1 VKILLAKTP
10 HYDISRKRP
19 AHIHGRGLV
28 LVTGGAGFI
37 GSHLVDR
44 LVSEGWRVRVLDN
57 FSTGRME
64 NVEHHVNSQVVEV
77 VRGDL
82 KDLEVVKRAVDGV
95 DTVFHFAANP
105 EVRVSTTNPE
115 VHFNENVVATFNL
128 LEAMRRRGVKE
139 VVFASS
145 SSVYGEPD
153 EIPVGEEA
161 PVRPVSVYG
170 ASKAACES
178 LIHAYSKLYG
188 IRAVILRY
196 ANVVG
201 PRLKHGVVYDFVVKL
216 GRSPSELEVL
226 GDGKQVRSYVHV
238 DDAVEATLIA
248 WRESDNRFEV
258 YNVASEDWMT
268 VDEVADEVIKAVGL
282 SDVRKVYRPV
292 LHGVG
297 WLGDVKRVAL
307 RIDKLKALGFK
318 PSMSSRE
325 AVRATAKRLVEELV
339 HNGLASRASLAR
351 QDHCHAE
358 RAKEGNA

>member
-1 VKILLAKTP
+1 M
-10 HYDISRKRP
+10 R
-19 AHIHGRGLV
+19 GRGLV

-82 KDLEVVKRAVDGV
+82 KDLEVVKSAVDGV
-95 DTVFHFAANP
+95 DAVFHFAANP
-105 EVRVSTTNPE
+105 EVRVSTTNPGI
-115 VHFNENVVATFNL
+115 HFNENVVATFNL
-128 LEAMRRRGVKE
+128 LEAMRREGVRE
-139 VVFASS
+139 LVFASS

-216 GRSPSELEVL
+216 KRSPSELEVL

-238 DDAVEATLIA
+238 EDAVEATMMA
-248 WRESDNRFEV
+248 WRESDNHFEV
-258 YNVASEDWMT
+258 YNVASEDWIT
-268 VDEVADEVIKAVGL
+268 VDEVADEVMKAMGL
-282 SDVRKVYRPV
+282 SDVRKVYRPL

-325 AVRATAKRLVEELV
+325 AVRATAKKLVEELV
-339 HNGLASRASLAR
+339 HNGLAGRAF
-351 QDHCHAE
+351 
-358 RAKEGNA
+358 

>member
-1 VKILLAKTP
+1 
-10 HYDISRKRP
+10 
-19 AHIHGRGLV
+19 
-28 LVTGGAGFI
+28 
-37 GSHLVDR
+37 
-44 LVSEGWRVRVLDN
+44 
-57 FSTGRME
+57 ME

-82 KDLEVVKRAVDGV
+82 KDLEVVKSAVDEV
-95 DTVFHFAANP
+95 DTVFRFAANP
-105 EVRVSTTNPE
+105 EVRVSTTNPQI
-115 VHFNENVVATFNL
+115 HFNENVVATFNL
-128 LEAMRRRGVKE
+128 LEAMRRRGVRE
-139 VVFASS
+139 LVFASS

-188 IRAVILRY
+188 IKAVILRY

-201 PRLKHGVVYDFVVKL
+201 PRLRHGVVWDFVVKL
-216 GRSPSELEVL
+216 RKNPSELEVL

-238 DDAVEATLIA
+238 EDAIEATMIA
-248 WRESDNRFEV
+248 WRKSDDFEV
-258 YNVASEDWMT
+258 YNVASEDWIT
-268 VDEVADEVIKAVGL
+268 VDEVADEVAKAMGL
-282 SDVRKVYRPV
+282 GDVKRVYRPT

-307 RIDKLKALGFK
+307 RIDKLRAVGFK

-325 AVRATAKRLVEELV
+325 AVKATAKKLVEELV
-339 HNGLASRASLAR
+339 
-351 QDHCHAE
+351 Q
-358 RAKEGNA
+358 

>member
-1 VKILLAKTP
+1 M
-10 HYDISRKRP
+10 R
-19 AHIHGRGLV
+19 GRGLA

-44 LVSEGWRVRVLDN
+44 LVLEGWRVRVLDN

-64 NVEHHVNSQVVEV
+64 NIRHHVDGEMVEV
-77 VRGDL
+77 VKGDL
-82 KDLEVVKRAVDGV
+82 KDLEVVKSAVEGV
-95 DTVFHFAANP
+95 DAVFHFAANP

-115 VHFNENVVATFNL
+115 IHFNENVVATFNL
-128 LEAMRRRGVKE
+128 LEAMRREGVRE
-139 VVFASS
+139 LVFASS

-153 EIPVGEEA
+153 EIPVSEEA

-188 IRAVILRY
+188 VRAVVLRY

-216 GRSPSELEVL
+216 RKSPSELEVL
-226 GDGKQVRSYVHV
+226 GDGKQVRSYIHV
-238 DDAVEATLIA
+238 SDAVEATMIA
-248 WRESDNRFEV
+248 WMKSDNAFEV
-258 YNVASEDWMT
+258 YNVASEDWIT
-268 VDEVADEVIKAVGL
+268 VDDVADEVAKAVGL
-282 SDVRKVYRPV
+282 SDVRKIYRPV

-297 WLGDVKRVAL
+297 WPGDVKRVAL

-318 PSMSSRE
+318 PSMGSKE
-325 AVRATAKRLVEELV
+325 AVRATAKKLVEELV
-339 HNGLASRASLAR
+339 HNGLAGRASPAR
-351 QDHCHAE
+351 QGHCHAE